1 MAYLMERVNM
11 GENNL
16 KIDINK
22 DFLKEYKDNF
32 FKGFSV
38 SEVIHLVVALGVA
51 ALIMYVAVRY
61 LHIDIV
67 VAVYISVPFI
77 IPIVFSGIY
86 MYQDYLK
93 PKDYMLERQYTLA
106 SERLHYETEEADVT
120 KYFTMYHKPAYKKNT
135 IIDTLRKK
143 VG

>member
-1 MAYLMERVNM
+1 M
-11 GENNL
+11 GGNNL

-38 SEVIHLVVALGVA
+38 SEVIHLVAALGVA
-51 ALIMYVAVRY
+51 ALIMFVVVRY

-67 VAVYISVPFI
+67 AAVYISVPFV

-86 MYQDYLK
+86 KYQDYLK
-93 PKDYMLERQYTLA
+93 PKDYMLERQYTLV
-106 SERLHYETEEADVT
+106 SGSLHYGTEEADVI
-120 KYFTMYHKPAYKKNT
+120 KYFTMYHNKPAYKKNT

>member
-1 MAYLMERVNM
+1 M
-11 GENNL
+11 
-16 KIDINK
+16 
-22 DFLKEYKDNF
+22 
-32 FKGFSV
+32 
-38 SEVIHLVVALGVA
+38 ALGVA

-67 VAVYISVPFI
+67 AAVYISVPFI

-135 IIDTLRKK
+135 ITDTLRKK

>member
-11 GENNL
+11 GGNNL

-106 SERLHYETEEADVT
+106 SERLHYETEEVDVT

>member
-1 MAYLMERVNM
+1 M
-11 GENNL
+11 GGNNL

-38 SEVIHLVVALGVA
+38 SEVIHLVAALGVA
-51 ALIMYVAVRY
+51 ALIMFVAVRY
-61 LHIDIV
+61 FRIDIV
-67 VAVYISVPFI
+67 AAVYISVPFV

-86 MYQDYLK
+86 KYQDYLK
-93 PKDYMLERQYTLA
+93 PTDYMLERQYTLA
-106 SERLHYETEEADVT
+106 SERLHYETEEADGT

>member
-11 GENNL
+11 GGNNL

-38 SEVIHLVVALGVA
+38 SEVIHLGVA

-67 VAVYISVPFI
+67 AAVYISVPFI

-135 IIDTLRKK
+135 ITDTLRKK

>member
-11 GENNL
+11 GGNNL

-61 LHIDIV
+61 LHIDIE

>member
-1 MAYLMERVNM
+1 MERVNM
-11 GENNL
+11 GGNNL

-38 SEVIHLVVALGVA
+38 SEVIHLAMALGVA

-61 LHIDIV
+61 LYIDIV
-67 VAVYISVPFI
+67 AAVYISVPFI

-93 PKDYMLERQYTLA
+93 PKDYMLERRYTLT

>member
-11 GENNL
+11 GGNNL

-38 SEVIHLVVALGVA
+38 SEVIHLVAALGVA
-51 ALIMYVAVRY
+51 ALIMFAAVRY

-67 VAVYISVPFI
+67 AAVYISVPFV

-86 MYQDYLK
+86 KYQDYLK

-106 SERLHYETEEADVT
+106 SESLHYETEEADVT

-135 IIDTLRKK
+135 ITDTLRKK